1 MFHRHDID
9 DRNLLQ
15 EAAQADYARL
25 VEDFTPAVLA
35 TLTQEQGIDF
45 TTALYY
51 DRLSRRPEVAALLS
65 NYRAHLAR
73 ENIRPVPPGRLAIVP
88 GAFYHE
94 YPDTGADGRV
104 IRDEAARLGWE
115 TALVPLRSTGHPREN
130 ARLLCNWLLQQP
142 PADLVLV
149 SLSKGGADL
158 KAALARPE
166 SDEAFAR
173 VSAWIN
179 LGGIVDG
186 SPMVDWVCARPIAR
200 LWYRAVCSLARYDFD
215 AFTALRRGSAGCVA
229 MPLTVPSHI
238 DVVNVVGVP
247 LRRHLSSP
255 RSRRWH
261 RRLAAWGP
269 NDSVTL
275 LSDVCRWPG
284 RVLPIWGTDHY
295 LQDGW
300 NPRRLIPFLLG
311 LVSPRH
317 SVPTQCAPFPPQ
329 PLVAR

>member
-15 EAAQADYARL
+15 EAAQTDCPRL
-25 VEDFTPAVLA
+25 VAELTPAVLA
-35 TLTQEQGIDF
+35 ALSRERGIDF
-45 TTALYY
+45 TTALFY
-51 DRLSRRPEVAALLS
+51 DRLTRRPDVAALLS
-65 NYRAHLAR
+65 NYRAHLAG
-73 ENIRPVPPGRLAIVP
+73 ESTRPVPPGRLAIVP
-88 GAFYHE
+88 GAFYRE

-104 IRDEAARLGWE
+104 IRDEAVRLGWE
-115 TALVPLRSTGHPREN
+115 TARVPLRSIGHSLDN
-130 ARLLCNWLLQQP
+130 ARLLCDWLRQQTHSS
-142 PADLVLV
+142 LVLV

-166 SDEAFAR
+166 ASEAFAR

-200 LWYRAVCSLARYDFD
+200 LWYRTVCLLARYDFD
-215 AFTALRRGSAGCVA
+215 AFTALRRGSGGWIDT
-229 MPLTVPSHI
+229 PLSVPPHI

-261 RRLAAWGP
+261 RRLAVWGP

-300 NPRRLIPFLLG
+300 NPRRLIPYLLS

-317 SVPTQCAPFPPQ
+317 SPPGQSALLQPQ
-329 PLVAR
+329 PLAAR